1 MAKITR
7 IKAQDTPRDD
17 KPADAIDE
25 PPITRAKVSI
35 EDKKSKKSALKAQ
48 KNAKKEQKQKERA
61 KAEAEGKKVFILF
74 RPFVAL
80 GRYLRD
86 SWREIRQVRWPNR
99 KATWKMVLAVLIY
112 TALFVLIISLLDMFF
127 TWLFSLIIK

>member
-7 IKAQDTPRDD
+7 IKASDEVK
-17 KPADAIDE
+17 KPAKVAK
-25 PPITRAKVSI
+25 PAKV
-35 EDKKSKKSALKAQ
+35 EKPKKAEKP
-48 KNAKKEQKQKERA
+48 AKKP
-61 KAEAEGKKVFILF
+61 EGKKVFILF

-99 KATWKMVLAVLIY
+99 KATWKMVIAVLVY
-112 TALFVLIISLLDMFF
+112 TALFVIIISLLDMFF

>member
-7 IKAQDTPRDD
+7 IKASDTPRDE
-17 KPADAIDE
+17 KPKKAKDE
-25 PPITRAKVSI
+25 PVITRKKVVI
-35 EDKKSKKSALKAQ
+35 KDKKTEKVAKA
-48 KNAKKEQKQKERA
+48 KAKAKIKKEKS
-61 KAEAEGKKVFILF
+61 GKKVFILF

-80 GRYLRD
+80 AHYLRD

-112 TALFVLIISLLDMFF
+112 TAIFVIIISLLDLFF

>member
-1 MAKITR
+1 MANITR
-7 IKAQDTPRDD
+7 IKASDEAKKVE
-17 KPADAIDE
+17 KPA
-25 PPITRAKVSI
+25 KV
-35 EDKKSKKSALKAQ
+35 EKPKKQPKAE
-48 KNAKKEQKQKERA
+48 KPAKKPEK
-61 KAEAEGKKVFILF
+61 EGKKVFILF

-112 TALFVLIISLLDMFF
+112 TALFVLIISLLDIFF
-127 TWLFSLIIK
+127 TWLFSLIII